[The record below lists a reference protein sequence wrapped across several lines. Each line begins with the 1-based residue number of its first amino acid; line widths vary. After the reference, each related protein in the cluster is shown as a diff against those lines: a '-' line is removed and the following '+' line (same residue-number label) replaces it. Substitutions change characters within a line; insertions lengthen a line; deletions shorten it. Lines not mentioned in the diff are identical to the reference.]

1 MKRKKEW
8 RETNNRV
15 TNDEKNEWWSQHI
28 AEFGLRIWDSLF
40 LSFKF

>member
-15 TNDEKNEWWSQHI
+15 TNDEKNEWWSN
-28 AEFGLRIWDSLF
+28 ELRVAD
-40 LSFKF
+40 KKTGGME